1 MPFAVKL
8 TEWYTYICI
17 LSSLSRL
24 LEYAGVH
31 SYWASFIM
39 PTGKLTGKRKAVEP
53 APTYWDECKV
63 KYENPTNARDEN
75 LEAEA
80 IKGELASQKAKDAG
94 HSFGNLSSE
103 MKKLSGRCGMSRFVS
118 DATNLL
124 CPYHSCA
131 RV

>member
-1 MPFAVKL
+1 MP
-8 TEWYTYICI
+8 
-17 LSSLSRL
+17 
-24 LEYAGVH
+24 
-31 SYWASFIM
+31 
-39 PTGKLTGKRKAVEP
+39 PGKRKAVEP
-53 APTYWDECKV
+53 PAPTFWADKRL

-124 CPYHSCA
+124 CPYRSCA

>member
-17 LSSLSRL
+17 LST
-24 LEYAGVH
+24 EQ
-31 SYWASFIM
+31 
-39 PTGKLTGKRKAVEP
+39 
-53 APTYWDECKV
+53 
-63 KYENPTNARDEN
+63 TNARDEK

-80 IKGELASQKAKDAG
+80 IKGGLASQKAKDAG

-124 CPYHSCA
+124 CPYRSCA